1 MRDNHFE
8 QRGRSLH
15 KFGRFESTVNST
27 TDAIDPGIDG
37 LAVLST
43 ARIAWPEKRL
53 QDQRDGASIQRQH
66 HHNER
71 LFEQDE
77 ITVIQMV
84 LCSRRECSECLQS
97 VHRAVLLSSMP
108 VLQPGDE
115 HQSI

>member
-37 LAVLST
+37 LAVLSA

-53 QDQRDGASIQRQH
+53 QDQRDGARIQRQH

-71 LFEQDE
+71 FFEHDE
-77 ITVIQMV
+77 ITVLQMV
-84 LCSRRECSECLQS
+84 VCIFTERVFRVFTECSQDSGQGFDGKALGQG
-97 VHRAVLLSSMP
+97 P
-108 VLQPGDE
+108 W
-115 HQSI
+115 